1 MTLSNE
7 INQLKSILEEYNI
20 NGIKDLRKQLQLA
33 RALVNAP
40 LAKAPMAPPVPMPPM
55 QPSVKSL
62 QGKLT
67 GLLGQLA
74 DNWHQ
79 EYFENDIMAA
89 RNWVEGE
96 CEIPQSFRFRS
107 EDEADREHCERQI
120 EFCKAVIEQCRGQVD
135 AHAMELNRTQPP
147 TD

>member
-7 INQLKSILEEYNI
+7 INQLKQILEEFHI
-20 NGIKDLRKQLQLA
+20 NGIKDLRRQLQLA
-33 RALVNAP
+33 RGTQGN
-40 LAKAPMAPPVPMPPM
+40 APMAPPSPSL
-55 QPSVKSL
+55 QPTMKSL

-79 EYFENDIMAA
+79 DYFQNNIMAA

-135 AHAMELNRTQPP
+135 AHAA
-147 TD
+147 DGG

>member
-33 RALVNAP
+33 RGAQSS
-40 LAKAPMAPPVPMPPM
+40 APMAPPVPMPPM

-62 QGKLT
+62 QGKLRE
-67 GLLGQLA
+67 LLGQLA
-74 DNWHQ
+74 DHWHQ
-79 EYFENDIMAA
+79 EYFENDLKAA
-89 RNWVEGE
+89 RKWVQDE
-96 CEIPQSFRFRS
+96 CEIPPSFFFRS

-120 EFCKAVIEQCRGQVD
+120 EFCKAVIEQCREQENACPDDGG
-135 AHAMELNRTQPP
+135 
-147 TD
+147 